1 MLKTIILIAVLVV
14 ITVAFITLLVVD
26 YKRLERKGK
35 ATKTIVLVALVP
47 KVGLEPTRY
56 HYQRILSPS
65 RLPFHHFGG
74 SLTKLIYYNSN
85 F

>member
-35 ATKTIVLVALVP
+35 AFFWEEKPKGEKP
-47 KVGLEPTRY
+47 KVR
-56 HYQRILSPS
+56 
-65 RLPFHHFGG
+65 
-74 SLTKLIYYNSN
+74 K
-85 F
+85 